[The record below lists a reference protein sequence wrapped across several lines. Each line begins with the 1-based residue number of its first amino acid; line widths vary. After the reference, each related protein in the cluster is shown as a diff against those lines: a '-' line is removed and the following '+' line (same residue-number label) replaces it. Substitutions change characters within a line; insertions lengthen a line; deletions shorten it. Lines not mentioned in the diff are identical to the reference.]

1 MDSFATLT
9 DIANRFNAFR
19 DAAGFGAIH
28 TEDEYRR
35 AISLAESIFDATRG
49 TEQLEDPENPLAR
62 LLDFI
67 TPAIEA
73 YESENYPVPDVSPRE
88 LVRFLMEQNNLTQRE
103 LPEIGNQSV
112 VSQFLSGKRNLNAR
126 QIAALAA
133 RFRLSADAFIVHPGA
148 AVA

>member
-1 MDSFATLT
+1 MDSLATLSE
-9 DIANRFNAFR
+9 IADRFSAFH

-28 TEDEYRR
+28 TEDEYQR
-35 AISLAESIFDATRG
+35 ALAVVESIFDAARG
-49 TEQLEDPENPLAR
+49 TDQLEDADNPLAR

-73 YESENYPVPDVSPRE
+73 YESQNHPLPDVPPRA
-88 LVRFLMEQNNLTQRE
+88 LVRFLMEQNSLTQRD

-126 QIAALAA
+126 QITALAV
-133 RFRLSADAFIVHPGA
+133 RFDVSADAFIERPDA